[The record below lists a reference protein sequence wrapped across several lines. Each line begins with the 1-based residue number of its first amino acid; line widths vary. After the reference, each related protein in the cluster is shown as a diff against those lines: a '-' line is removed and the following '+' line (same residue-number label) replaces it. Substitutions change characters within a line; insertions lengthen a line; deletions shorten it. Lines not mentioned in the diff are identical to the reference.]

1 MVNVSKNKQS
11 HSLIG
16 LKSVRFVML
25 IHNVSCVGELRA
37 KLFVKVAAI
46 KILLKVNVKD
56 VVKKL
61 RSNWNDIL

>member
-1 MVNVSKNKQS
+1 MR
-11 HSLIG
+11 

-25 IHNVSCVGELRA
+25 IYNVSCVGELRA
-37 KLFVKVAAI
+37 KLLVKIAAV